1 MATQEDIEKLL
12 TEDLVDDYISKN
24 RKDLE
29 DMVGPQWSIDL
40 SNRAHICD
48 MLHS

>member
-29 DMVGPQWSIDL
+29 DMVGPQ
-40 SNRAHICD
+40 
-48 MLHS
+48 

>member
-1 MATQEDIEKLL
+1 MSVINCNNVKCLCYQRMATQEDIEKLL

-29 DMVGPQWSIDL
+29 DMVGPQ
-40 SNRAHICD
+40 
-48 MLHS
+48 